1 MLATDLT
8 DARESLAY
16 WEDRQRRLPP
26 YAVRARREA
35 RDMAARWR
43 TRVAQ
48 AERAMYG
55 SGLLGTLLFLLGERR
70 LPADTRHG
78 ARRVARR
85 GAQAMALLTV
95 TAFAL
100 MVLALATVVHMLV
113 ALLG

>member
-1 MLATDLT
+1 MLAPDLS

-16 WEDRQRRLPP
+16 WEDRQRRLPR

-48 AERAMYG
+48 AERAAYG
-55 SGLLGTLLFLLGERR
+55 AGLLGTLLFLLGERR

-85 GAQAMALLTV
+85 GAQAAALLAMTCV
-95 TAFAL
+95 AL
-100 MVLALATVVHMLV
+100 TVLALAAVVDLV
-113 ALLG
+113 TTLV

>member
-1 MLATDLT
+1 MLATDLS

-16 WEDRQRRLPP
+16 WESRQRRLPP

-35 RDMAARWR
+35 REMAARCR
-43 TRVAQ
+43 VRVAE

-55 SGLLGTLLFLLGERR
+55 SGLLGTLFFWLAERR

-85 GAQAMALLTV
+85 GAQVAALLTMS
-95 TAFAL
+95 A
-100 MVLALATVVHMLV
+100 V
-113 ALLG
+113 ALLVASLLTLVHVLSALL